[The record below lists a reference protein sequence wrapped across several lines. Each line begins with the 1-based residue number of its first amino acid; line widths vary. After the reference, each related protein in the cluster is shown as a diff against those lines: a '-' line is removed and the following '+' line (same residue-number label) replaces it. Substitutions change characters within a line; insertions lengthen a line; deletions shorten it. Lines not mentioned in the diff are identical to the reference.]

1 MEPILENEEDVRE
14 PSLDV
19 AWCATVVKL
28 ELAFDVACTEAAT
41 DKLLPF
47 MAAVFTKLLLE
58 LETADALTK

>member
-58 LETADALTK
+58 VETADALTK